1 MSNYAYTKQKLRWKG
16 GQWGSRPL
24 TGGGVSQDTKKS
36 LKADTYIRPIRRVK
50 TACLYGPYVRVS
62 KNAPTHTAGMYGWCV
77 SAFISQNLNRSH
89 DRDHDHLGTLYH
101 SQSNTSRGQPGYKI

>member
-62 KNAPTHTAGMYGWCV
+62 KNAPTHTAGMYGPYVRVVC
-77 SAFISQNLNRSH
+77 I
-89 DRDHDHLGTLYH
+89 GLYFPKFK
-101 SQSNTSRGQPGYKI
+101 QVT